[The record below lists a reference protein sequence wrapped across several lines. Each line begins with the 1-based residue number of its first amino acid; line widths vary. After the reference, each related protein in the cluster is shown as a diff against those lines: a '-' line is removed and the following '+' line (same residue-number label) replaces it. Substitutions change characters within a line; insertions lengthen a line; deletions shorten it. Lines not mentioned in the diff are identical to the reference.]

1 MRPTTLGHIYDTLL
15 CPFGETGSKYSEG
28 GIKGKSN
35 NHLFFCINNRSIF
48 LPLIMFLCVNGS
60 VYASE
65 FCDGFSEGYKTVKGD
80 MVIVPIC
87 PIEPITYAFN

>member
-1 MRPTTLGHIYDTLL
+1 MKSVFSLL
-15 CPFGETGSKYSEG
+15 
-28 GIKGKSN
+28 I
-35 NHLFFCINNRSIF
+35 IF
-48 LPLIMFLCVNGS
+48 SCFNGS

-87 PIEPITYAFN
+87 PIEPITPIGSTSFREGIKAGISAAQEN